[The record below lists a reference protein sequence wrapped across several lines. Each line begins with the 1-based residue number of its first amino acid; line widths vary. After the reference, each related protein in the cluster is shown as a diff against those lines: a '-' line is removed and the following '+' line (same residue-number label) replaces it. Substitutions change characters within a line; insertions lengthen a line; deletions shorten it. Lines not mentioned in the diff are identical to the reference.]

1 MISNNS
7 KVLFLKKKMVYYK
20 NKASMIYQI
29 MEFEKLIK
37 EGNNLY
43 MH

>member
-7 KVLFLKKKMVYYK
+7 KVLFKKKEYK
-20 NKASMIYQI
+20 NKASLIYQI

-37 EGNNLY
+37 EGNNSY
-43 MH
+43 MN